1 MNWVDYAVLGVI
13 LISALAGWGRGLIRE
28 LISLGVWIVAGIVA
42 WLYHAQ
48 VAELLV
54 PYLSQPSVRL
64 VAAFVGLVMLTLILG
79 AVLGAIL
86 SALVD
91 RAGLAGIDRILGL
104 GFGAARGVVIV
115 AMAVYLAALTPVKE
129 DPWWQESTLI
139 ADFQDVATWLIGFV
153 PEDAQARIKAL

>member
-1 MNWVDYAVLGVI
+1 MNWVDYAVFGVI

-28 LISLGVWIVAGIVA
+28 VISLGVWIVAGVVA
-42 WLYHAQ
+42 WLFHAQ

-64 VAAFVGLVMLTLILG
+64 VAAFVGLVMLTLIVG

-139 ADFQDVATWLIGFV
+139 TDFQDVATWLIGLV
-153 PEDAQARIKAL
+153 PEEAQARIKAL

>member
-1 MNWVDYAVLGVI
+1 MNWVDYAVFGVI

-28 LISLGVWIVAGIVA
+28 VISLGVWIVAGVVA
-42 WLYHAQ
+42 WLFHAE

-86 SALVD
+86 SALVN

-129 DPWWQESTLI
+129 DSWWQESTLI
-139 ADFQDVATWLIGFV
+139 ADFQAVATWLIGLV
-153 PEDAQARIKAL
+153 PEEAQARIKAL